1 MRSVTLVLAAWF
13 MASVL
18 CDVTGQ
24 LCFKKGARA
33 LEGAAGASFFALFL
47 QPWVLAGIAVYA
59 VEIIVWLR
67 ILSLVPLSIAFPIAS
82 LNYLAITL
90 ASRVLLGERVT
101 AHRWAGAALVTAGV
115 VLVAQG
121 V

>member
-1 MRSVTLVLAAWF
+1 MTLTLVGWF

-24 LCFKKGARA
+24 LCFKRGAHAMERT
-33 LEGAAGASFFALFL
+33 AGRVAHAVPALFMER
-47 QPWVLAGIAVYA
+47 WVLAGIAIYA
-59 VEIIVWLR
+59 VEIVVWLR

-90 ASRVLLGERVT
+90 ASRLWLGERVS

-115 VLVAQG
+115 VLVARG

>member
-1 MRSVTLVLAAWF
+1 MTAVLAGWF
-13 MASVL
+13 LASVL
-18 CDVTGQ
+18 CDVAGQ
-24 LCFKKGARA
+24 LCFKRGARE
-33 LEGAAGASFFALFL
+33 LEDATGHARRGLLALFL
-47 QPWVLAGIAVYA
+47 EPWVLAGIAVYA
-59 VEIIVWLR
+59 VEIVVWLR

-90 ASRVLLGERVT
+90 ASRFWLGERVT

>member
-1 MRSVTLVLAAWF
+1 MTLALAGWF
-13 MASVL
+13 LASIL
-18 CDVTGQ
+18 CDVAGQ
-24 LCFKKGARA
+24 LCFKAGARK
-33 LEGAAGASFFALFL
+33 LESAAGRSSSGALALFGE
-47 QPWVLAGIAVYA
+47 PRVLAGIAIYA
-59 VEIIVWLR
+59 VEIVVWIR
-67 ILSLVPLSIAFPIAS
+67 ILSLVPLSVAFPIAS

-90 ASRVLLGERVT
+90 ASRLWLGEQVS